1 MNKKAPQ
8 SPERMLTE
16 KPLKLIVEFCVPT
29 IAMML
34 VNSMYNLVDKAFVG
48 NSSGY
53 LGITALT
60 LCNIPMQVMTALTM
74 FVGVGG
80 AAYYAMQS
88 GAGEDSRRAPII
100 GTAVTTLALI
110 GAAILVLGTVFLKQW
125 CTWVGAS
132 EESLP
137 YAMDY
142 IGVIFLGAVF
152 NVVGAG
158 LLPLVRA
165 DGSPNSAMVFSI
177 TGTAA
182 NIILDP
188 LFIYAFGLGVKGA
201 AIATVIAQFI
211 TMLLTLWYFFG
222 SRRCTAGVKPSHLRP
237 VWLHAGKIFSLGTAS
252 FARQATTCIMSLLL
266 TRTLVYYGNA
276 SGIGGDVAVS
286 SMGMAGSISSFIAMT
301 GLGTE
306 QGMIPLMAYNHGA
319 GDDRR
324 VRKLLFTAIWALFA
338 VLVVLWAIVMIFS
351 EQLINIFGET
361 ANLDFAIKYLRI
373 YNLVLPTMAFQT
385 LGTGYFQATDRAKT
399 AGILSLVRPLF
410 LMIPLILIL
419 PLFFGLTGAVAV
431 APVADTLS
439 AAITMILVLL
449 TIKKEKAP
457 EKPAA

>member
-1 MNKKAPQ
+1 MKKKAPQ

-48 NSSGY
+48 NSAGY
-53 LGITALT
+53 LGVTALT

-74 FVGVGG
+74 LVGVGG

-88 GAGEDSRRAPII
+88 GAGEDDRRAPII
-100 GTAVTTLALI
+100 GTAISALALL
-110 GAAILVLGTVFLKQW
+110 GAAILIFGTLFLEQW
-125 CTWVGAS
+125 CIWVGAS
-132 EESLP
+132 AESLP
-137 YAMDY
+137 YAKDY

-158 LLPLVRA
+158 LLPLIRA
-165 DGSPNSAMVFSI
+165 DGSPNSAMLFSI
-177 TGTAA
+177 AGTAA

-188 LFIYAFGLGVKGA
+188 IFIYAFGMGVKGA
-201 AIATVIAQFI
+201 AIATILAQ
-211 TMLLTLWYFFG
+211 LLTMVLALRYFLG
-222 SRRCTAGVKPSHLRP
+222 GHGTVRVELKQLRP
-237 VWLHAGKIFSLGTAS
+237 ARLHAGRMFSLGAAS
-252 FARQATTCIMSLLL
+252 FARQATTCLMSLLL

-276 SGIGGDVAVS
+276 SGVGGDVAVG

-319 GDDRR
+319 GNSRR
-324 VRKLLFTAIWALFA
+324 VRRLLFTAIWTLFA
-338 VLVVLWAIVMIFS
+338 VLFVLWAIVMIFS
-351 EQLINIFGET
+351 GPLINIFGET
-361 ANLDFAIKYLRI
+361 ADLDFAIKFLRI

-399 AGILSLVRPLF
+399 AGVLSLVRPLF

-431 APVADTLS
+431 APVADSVS
-439 AAITMILVLL
+439 AGITMLLVL
-449 TIKKEKAP
+449 IAVKKEKAA
-457 EKPAA
+457 ERLAG